1 MRANEFIT
9 EKKKR
14 KKPKS
19 AAYGPGPYGWYGYD
33 AGYSG
38 DGGGDGGVGEAAY
51 QGNIGAMET
60 AKFFQIATPQDKKL
74 LKTLIE
80 KGNYK
85 LAWTLIQKVTGVKL
99 KGKEFDAVAEGWRDW
114 VAGAALSAGAA
125 MSSPAAA
132 NTEKVVVQPGQTVY
146 SIARA
151 FDTTPQE
158 LQKINKLD
166 RNFTIKSGQVI
177 KVPAGE
183 WVDTNIDVKQKPTS
197 KSKIETPKT
206 SKKAPKNVKTLTGN
220 PYEVLL
226 TNAARAG
233 GITDPIELAAFLAQ
247 ALVETGKFKDL
258 DEKGSRRRIEKM
270 YDPKYN
276 PVGADAI
283 GNTKVGDGWKY
294 RGRGF
299 LQLTGRYNYTE
310 ASKDLGLN
318 LVKNPD
324 LVLKP
329 EVAAR
334 TAVWYWNWRV
344 KPNVS
349 DFNDTKKITALVQG
363 GNHQLERRKT
373 VFANF
378 KKFKLAQI

>member
-14 KKPKS
+14 KKS
-19 AAYGPGPYGWYGYD
+19 RWAAYGPGPYGWYGYD

-99 KGKEFDAVAEGWRDW
+99 KGKEFDVVAEGWRDW
-114 VAGAALSAGAA
+114 VAGAALGAGVA

-151 FDTTPQE
+151 FNTTPQE

-177 KVPAGE
+177 RVPAGE
-183 WVDTNIDVKQKPTS
+183 WVDTKTDAKQKPAN
-197 KSKIETPKT
+197 KNKIETPIEK
-206 SKKAPKNVKTLTGN
+206 KKAPATVKTLTGN
-220 PYEVLL
+220 PYEALL

-233 GITDPIELAAFLAQ
+233 GITNPVELAAFLAQ

-258 DEKGSRRRIEKM
+258 DEKGSRKRIERM

-276 PVGADAI
+276 PAGADAI

-318 LVKNPD
+318 LVKDPD

-329 EVAAR
+329 EIAAK
-334 TAVWYWNWRV
+334 TAVWYWKWRV
-344 KPNVS
+344 KPKVT